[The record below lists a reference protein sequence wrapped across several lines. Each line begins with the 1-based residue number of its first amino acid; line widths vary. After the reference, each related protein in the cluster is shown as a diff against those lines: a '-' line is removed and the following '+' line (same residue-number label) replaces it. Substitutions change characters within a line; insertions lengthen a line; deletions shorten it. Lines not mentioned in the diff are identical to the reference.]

1 MSLSVHGSR
10 LKLNLLGAGFKL
22 GSLENETN
30 KKKTTD
36 TTQYKIVIIYIFKKK
51 KKTTLPAILKLLPC
65 KKSD

>member
-10 LKLNLLGAGFKL
+10 LKVNLLGAGFKL

-51 KKTTLPAILKLLPC
+51 KK
-65 KKSD
+65 KKNVTSYFETSSL

>member
-10 LKLNLLGAGFKL
+10 LKVNLLGAGFKL

-51 KKTTLPAILKLLPC
+51 KKKTLPAILKLLPC